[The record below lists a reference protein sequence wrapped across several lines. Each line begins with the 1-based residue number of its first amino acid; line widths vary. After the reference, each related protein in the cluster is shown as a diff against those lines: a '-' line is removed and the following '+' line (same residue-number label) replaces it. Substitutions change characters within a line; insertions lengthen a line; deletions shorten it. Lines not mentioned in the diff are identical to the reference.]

1 MLLSASGCG
10 ITKGIIPA
18 KAIDVIS
25 TIAKNKTKN
34 NKKKQQLN
42 KHDCI

>member
-1 MLLSASGCG
+1 MLLSVSGCG
-10 ITKGIIPA
+10 TTKGIIPA

-25 TIAKNKTKN
+25 TQQQ
-34 NKKKQQLN
+34 KKQQQQLN